1 MQLSSPFLDEQ
12 ATMALLSPLADLPE
26 GEQYPHLLS
35 FYSRLIESD
44 VLVPLVG
51 LTQSPFVRLAFTHEA
66 AFRAWDTTLEMEAL
80 RLPFLDL
87 CNRAITQEEARLV
100 INLSGPYGCAI
111 EAGDLLYLQNGLL
124 PPPRLG
130 V

>member
-1 MQLSSPFLDEQ
+1 MQLTSPLLDEE
-12 ATMALLSPLADLPE
+12 ATIALLSPLADLPE

-35 FYSRLIESD
+35 FYGRLIESD

-51 LTQSPFVRLAFTHEA
+51 LSQLPFLRLAFTHEA
-66 AFRAWDTTLEMEAL
+66 AFRAWDPTLEMEAM
-80 RLPFLDL
+80 RIPFLEL
-87 CNRAITQEEARLV
+87 CSRAVDQDEARLI

-111 EAGDLLYLQNGLL
+111 EAGDLLYLQNGFL